1 MPAVITDQ
9 FRILNA
15 ENFIESISNTNNSYY
30 AFLGLSN
37 PGNDDPS
44 EVGFGRTTTWDATDP
59 TIPSPIDNL
68 QYTSHYRN
76 TILFGKRITDQNA
89 RRVVRKVSWANNTA
103 YDIYRHDYSITN
115 KTKVTDVSRLYDA
128 NYYVITSEF
137 KVYICISNGSDGTST
152 TIGKSLFEPTS
163 TDPNP
168 TGAGDGSDN
177 YKWKYLFTVSPQD
190 VIKFDSTEYIVLPN
204 NWLTSSD
211 VNITTVRNNAI
222 TSGQI
227 KKVFI
232 ENGGDG
238 YTDGTYD
245 DVEIFGDG
253 TGGKVSITVQDG
265 KISEVVV
272 SSGGSGYT
280 FGIIN
285 FSGGNNNSKLIPII
299 PPARGHG
306 DNIYEELGADRVL
319 LYARFDDSTKDFPTD
334 SKFAQV
340 GIIKNPKKYTDT
352 GVGDTFTDSTFSSLF
367 SIKMN
372 ADKSSVAVIGGEITQ
387 SNAAGTA
394 KGYIASYDKETDV
407 LKYYQDRSL
416 YFGNNFDQTDNPN
429 KSDVVKFLGNENN
442 QIVFPNG
449 DTGVVDITLNDS
461 FIISGDKRIVLG
473 SSFKDGLSNP
483 DINRNTGTIIYIDN
497 RALVTRDLR
506 QKEDVKIILEF

>member
-9 FRILNA
+9 FRIFNA

-37 PGNDDPS
+37 PGSAADS
-44 EVGFGRTTTWDATDP
+44 VGFGRTSTWDANDS

-76 TILFGKRITDQNA
+76 TILFGKRITNKNA
-89 RRVVRKVSWANNTA
+89 RRVVRKISWANNTA

-128 NYYVITSEF
+128 NYYVLTSEF

-168 TGAGDGSDN
+168 TIAGDGSDN
-177 YKWKYLFTVSPQD
+177 YKWKYLFTVSPED
-190 VIKFDSTEYIVLPN
+190 VIKFDSTEYLVLPN
-204 NWLTSSD
+204 DWLTSSD
-211 VNITTVRNNAI
+211 TNITSVRDNAVS
-222 TSGQI
+222 SGQI

-245 DVEIFGDG
+245 DVEILGDG
-253 TGGKVSITVQDG
+253 TGGKVTITVQDE
-265 KISEVVV
+265 KISDVIV

-340 GIIKNPKKYTDT
+340 GIIKNPETYS
-352 GVGDTFTDSTFSSLF
+352 GVGVTFTDSTFSSLF
-367 SIKMN
+367 SIKMTE
-372 ADKSSVAVIGGEITQ
+372 DKSSIAVIGGKITQ
-387 SNAAGTA
+387 DVSGVGTA
-394 KGYIASYDKETDV
+394 QGYITSYDKETDV

-416 YFGNNFDQTDNPN
+416 YFGNNFDQTDNPDN
-429 KSDVVKFLGNENN
+429 SKVIDFQGSSQINFPDGGSGN
-442 QIVFPNG
+442 I
-449 DTGVVDITLNDS
+449 DTTLNDS

-473 SSFKDGLSNP
+473 SSFTNGLSNP